1 MSRRPRGSRAC
12 DDATAQCD
20 NDSDIS
26 VHPAP
31 RPRDVCRVTGSS
43 AVVWGHESRNDCGPL
58 AQQGSSLSSALCSI
72 VMDIRAVG
80 KGCLVDRTIP
90 IHTRTLGFGVPP
102 QEMGVYYRVVGPY
115 STNRSE
121 CC

>member
-58 AQQGSSLSSALCSI
+58 AQQGSSLSSAL
-72 VMDIRAVG
+72 
-80 KGCLVDRTIP
+80 
-90 IHTRTLGFGVPP
+90 
-102 QEMGVYYRVVGPY
+102 Y
-115 STNRSE
+115 STVVRIPTRILIRVSTLNRYGVVYVLYIHAHDGAP
-121 CC
+121 

>member
-72 VMDIRAVG
+72 GQGIYGSHVYNRDSCIGTLNRYGVVYV
-80 KGCLVDRTIP
+80 LY
-90 IHTRTLGFGVPP
+90 IHAHDGAP
-102 QEMGVYYRVVGPY
+102 
-115 STNRSE
+115 S
-121 CC
+121 

>member
-58 AQQGSSLSSALCSI
+58 AQQGSSLSSALCSRSSEYTALTCI
-72 VMDIRAVG
+72 TVIRVSG
-80 KGCLVDRTIP
+80 R
-90 IHTRTLGFGVPP
+90 
-102 QEMGVYYRVVGPY
+102 
-115 STNRSE
+115 
-121 CC
+121 

>member
-31 RPRDVCRVTGSS
+31 RPRDVCRVRRDRRLWCGATSLETTVGHSRS
-43 AVVWGHESRNDCGPL
+43 KVRRFRLDFRRLFIRISITDVYLLRVRKFLSYRTVW
-58 AQQGSSLSSALCSI
+58 A
-72 VMDIRAVG
+72 
-80 KGCLVDRTIP
+80 
-90 IHTRTLGFGVPP
+90 
-102 QEMGVYYRVVGPY
+102 Y
-115 STNRSE
+115 
-121 CC
+121 